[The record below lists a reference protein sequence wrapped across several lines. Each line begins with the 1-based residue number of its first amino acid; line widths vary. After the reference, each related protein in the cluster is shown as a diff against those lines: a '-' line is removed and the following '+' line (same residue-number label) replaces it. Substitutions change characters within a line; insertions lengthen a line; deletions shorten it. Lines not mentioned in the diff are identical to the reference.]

1 MNMRTVAITA
11 ACSIL
16 TVFSA
21 GTSEIAEPD
30 LPVPEVSA
38 GQQEVSLGTQN
49 GAESVPEVITEE
61 SIVEWVQV
69 TMTAYSS
76 RPEETDSDPCISA
89 DNSNICDL
97 IEKGKVVC
105 ASNDYPFGT
114 KLILLLR
121 DPVVCEVRDR
131 MNSRYTGKHRIDLYF
146 GKDTAAA
153 KQFGVQKNVRVRE
166 DVIIK

>member
-21 GTSEIAEPD
+21 STTEIEEPD
-30 LPVPEVSA
+30 LPVSEVSA
-38 GQQEVSLGTQN
+38 SQREVSLGTQN
-49 GAESVPEVITEE
+49 GPESVPEVIKEE
-61 SIVEWVQV
+61 SIVEWEKF
-69 TMTAYSS
+69 TITAYSS
-76 RPEETDSDPCISA
+76 RPEETDNDPCISA

-97 IEKGKVVC
+97 IQQGKVVC

-131 MNSRYTGKHRIDLYF
+131 MNRRYTGKHRIDLYF
-146 GKDTAAA
+146 GMDTPAA
-153 KQFGVQKNVRVRE
+153 KQFGVQKSVRVRE
-166 DVIIK
+166 DIIIE